1 MNRRTRTFVV
11 VGVAVAMAAVAS
23 FGVYRAIQNIP
34 ERTKYSP
41 AHYLVVAKQDVP
53 VGTILEAQHVRL
65 AGWPQDTSVEGSF
78 PKIEDV
84 LGRGATAQIV
94 ANEPITERKLAPK
107 EAGGGLPPTIPAGM
121 RAMSVKVNDVIGVAG
136 FTVPGTRVDVV
147 VTVRDRENSV
157 SRAVLNNI
165 QVLAAGTKF
174 DQDQA
179 KNGQP
184 IKTAVVTLLVTPPD
198 AEKLALA
205 QNEGQIVLALRNP
218 LDTESVQTQGAR
230 MSGLLGAP
238 APPPVIKASGP
249 TKKAVTPP
257 PPPPAPKPYT
267 VDAIRGAKRSEEI
280 IKSETEKPKPGGGGQ

>member
-1 MNRRTRTFVV
+1 MVV

-34 ERTKYSP
+34 ERTKYIP

-65 AGWPQDTSVEGSF
+65 AGWPQDTNVEGSF
-78 PKIEDV
+78 AKIEDV
-84 LGRGATAQIV
+84 LGRGATAQLV
-94 ANEPITERKLAPK
+94 TNEPVTERKLAPK

-136 FTVPGTRVDVV
+136 FTVPGTRVDVL
-147 VTVRDRENSV
+147 VTVRDGAGGNQSSI

-174 DQDQA
+174 DQDQS

-218 LDTESVQTQGAR
+218 LDVEAVQTQGAR
-230 MSGLLGAP
+230 MSGLLGQPAP
-238 APPPVIKASGP
+238 APVIKASGP
-249 TKKAVTPP
+249 TRKAVTPP
-257 PPPPAPKPYT
+257 PPPPAPKPYS
-267 VDAIRGAKRSEEI
+267 VDAIRGGKRSEEI
-280 IKSETEKPKPGGGGQ
+280 IKGDGKGGGQ

>member
-1 MNRRTRTFVV
+1 
-11 VGVAVAMAAVAS
+11 MAAVAS

-34 ERTKYSP
+34 ERTKYIP

-65 AGWPQDTSVEGSF
+65 AGWPQDTNVEGSF
-78 PKIEDV
+78 AKIEDV
-84 LGRGATAQIV
+84 LGRGATAQLV
-94 ANEPITERKLAPK
+94 TNEPVTERKLAPK

-136 FTVPGTRVDVV
+136 FTVPGTRVDVL
-147 VTVRDRENSV
+147 VTVRDGAGGNQSSI

-174 DQDQA
+174 DQDQS

-205 QNEGQIVLALRNP
+205 QTEGQLLLALRNP
-218 LDTESVQTQGAR
+218 LDVEAVQTQGVR

-238 APPPVIKASGP
+238 APAPVIRAAGP
-249 TKKAVTPP
+249 TRRAVQPP
-257 PPPPAPKPYT
+257 PPPPPPPDYV
-267 VDAIRGAKRSEEI
+267 VDAIRGGTRTKQTI
-280 IKSETEKPKPGGGGQ
+280 GKGGGL

>member
-1 MNRRTRTFVV
+1 MIV
-11 VGVAVAMAAVAS
+11 VGVAVAMAGVAS

-34 ERTKYSP
+34 ERTKYIP

-65 AGWPQDTSVEGSF
+65 AGWPQDTNVEGSF
-78 PKIEDV
+78 AKIEDV

-94 ANEPITERKLAPK
+94 ANEPIIDRKLAPK

-147 VTVRDRENSV
+147 VTIKDRDNSI
-157 SRAVLNNI
+157 SRAVLSNI
-165 QVLAAGTKF
+165 QVLAAGTKY

-205 QNEGQIVLALRNP
+205 QTEGQIVLALRNP
-218 LDTESVQTQGAR
+218 LDVEAVQTNGQR
-230 MSGLLGAP
+230 MSSLLGAP
-238 APPPVIKASGP
+238 APAPVVKAVQGRP
-249 TKKAVTPP
+249 RVVTPP
-257 PPPPAPKPYT
+257 APPPVAPKYT
-267 VDAIRGAKRSEEI
+267 IDAIRGGKRSEET
-280 IKSETEKPKPGGGGQ
+280 IKKDGGGQ

>member
-1 MNRRTRTFVV
+1 MNRRTRTMIV
-11 VGVAVAMAAVAS
+11 VGVAVAMAGVAS

-34 ERTKYSP
+34 ERTKYIP

-65 AGWPQDTSVEGSF
+65 AGWPQDTTVEGSF
-78 PKIEDV
+78 AKIEDV

-94 ANEPITERKLAPK
+94 ANEPIIDRKLAPK

-147 VTVRDRENSV
+147 VTIKDRDNSI
-157 SRAVLNNI
+157 SRAVLSNI
-165 QVLAAGTKF
+165 QVLAAGTKY

-218 LDTESVQTQGAR
+218 LDVEAVVTQGQR
-230 MSGLLGAP
+230 MSSLLGAP
-238 APPPVIKASGP
+238 APAPVVKAVQGRP
-249 TKKAVTPP
+249 RVVTPP
-257 PPPPAPKPYT
+257 APPPVAPKYT
-267 VDAIRGAKRSEEI
+267 IDAIRGGKRSEET
-280 IKSETEKPKPGGGGQ
+280 IKKDGGGQ

>member
-1 MNRRTRTFVV
+1 MIV
-11 VGVAVAMAAVAS
+11 VGVAVAMAGVAS

-34 ERTKYSP
+34 ERTKYIP

-65 AGWPQDTSVEGSF
+65 AGWPQDTTVEGSF
-78 PKIEDV
+78 AKIEDV
-84 LGRGATAQIV
+84 IGRGATAQIV
-94 ANEPITERKLAPK
+94 ANEPIIDRKLAPK

-147 VTVRDRENSV
+147 VTIKDRDNSI
-157 SRAVLNNI
+157 SRAVLSNI
-165 QVLAAGTKF
+165 QVLAAGTKY

-205 QNEGQIVLALRNP
+205 QTEGQIVLALRNP
-218 LDTESVQTQGAR
+218 MDVEAVQTQGQR
-230 MSGLLGAP
+230 MSSLLGAP
-238 APPPVIKASGP
+238 APAPVVKAVQGRP
-249 TKKAVTPP
+249 RVVTPP
-257 PPPPAPKPYT
+257 APPPVAPKYT
-267 VDAIRGAKRSEEI
+267 IDAIRGGKRSEET
-280 IKSETEKPKPGGGGQ
+280 IKKDGGGQ

>member
-34 ERTKYSP
+34 ERTKYIP

-65 AGWPQDTSVEGSF
+65 AGWPQDTNVEGSF
-78 PKIEDV
+78 AKIEDV
-84 LGRGATAQIV
+84 LGRGATAQLV
-94 ANEPITERKLAPK
+94 TNEPVTERKLAPK

-136 FTVPGTRVDVV
+136 FTVPGTRVDVL
-147 VTVRDRENSV
+147 VTVRDGAGGNQSSI

-174 DQDQA
+174 DQDQS

-205 QNEGQIVLALRNP
+205 QTEGQLLLALRNP
-218 LDTESVQTQGAR
+218 LDVEAVQTQGVR

-238 APPPVIKASGP
+238 APAPVIRAAGP
-249 TKKAVTPP
+249 TRRAVQPP
-257 PPPPAPKPYT
+257 PPPPPPPDYV
-267 VDAIRGAKRSEEI
+267 VDAIRGGTRTKQTI
-280 IKSETEKPKPGGGGQ
+280 GKGGGL

>member
-1 MNRRTRTFVV
+1 MNRRTRTLIV

-34 ERTKYSP
+34 ERTKYIP

-53 VGTILEAQHVRL
+53 VGTLLEAQHVRL
-65 AGWPQDTSVEGSF
+65 AGWPQDTNVDGSF
-78 PKIEDV
+78 AKIEDV
-84 LGRGATAQIV
+84 LGRGAVAQIV
-94 ANEPITERKLAPK
+94 TNEPITERKLAPK

-147 VTVRDRENSV
+147 VTIRDRDNSM

-249 TKKAVTPP
+249 TRKAVTPP

-280 IKSETEKPKPGGGGQ
+280 IKSETEKPKGGGQ

>member
-1 MNRRTRTFVV
+1 MIV
-11 VGVAVAMAAVAS
+11 VGVAVAMAGVAS

-34 ERTKYSP
+34 ERTKYIP

-65 AGWPQDTSVEGSF
+65 AGWPQDTTVEGSF
-78 PKIEDV
+78 AKIEDV

-94 ANEPITERKLAPK
+94 ANEPIIDRKLAPK

-147 VTVRDRENSV
+147 VTIKDRDNSI
-157 SRAVLNNI
+157 SRAVLSNI
-165 QVLAAGTKF
+165 QVLAAGTKY

-205 QNEGQIVLALRNP
+205 QTEGQIVLALRNP
-218 LDTESVQTQGAR
+218 LDVEAVQTQGQR
-230 MSGLLGAP
+230 MSSLLGAP
-238 APPPVIKASGP
+238 APAPVVKAVQGRP
-249 TKKAVTPP
+249 RVVTPP
-257 PPPPAPKPYT
+257 APPPVAPKYT
-267 VDAIRGAKRSEEI
+267 IDAIRGGKRSEET
-280 IKSETEKPKPGGGGQ
+280 IKKDGGGQ

>member
-1 MNRRTRTFVV
+1 MNRRTRTMIV
-11 VGVAVAMAAVAS
+11 VGVAVAMAGVAS

-34 ERTKYSP
+34 ERTKYIP

-65 AGWPQDTSVEGSF
+65 AGWPQDTNVEGSF
-78 PKIEDV
+78 AKIEDV

-94 ANEPITERKLAPK
+94 ANEPIIDRKLAPK

-136 FTVPGTRVDVV
+136 FTVPGTRVDVF
-147 VTVRDRENSV
+147 VTIKDRENSI
-157 SRAVLNNI
+157 SRAVLSNI
-165 QVLAAGTKF
+165 QVLAAGTKY

-205 QNEGQIVLALRNP
+205 QTEGQIVLALRNP
-218 LDTESVQTQGAR
+218 LDVEAVVTQGQR
-230 MSGLLGAP
+230 MSSLLGAP
-238 APPPVIKASGP
+238 APAPVVKAVQGRP
-249 TKKAVTPP
+249 RVVTPP
-257 PPPPAPKPYT
+257 APPPVAPKYT
-267 VDAIRGAKRSEEI
+267 IDAIRGGKRSEET
-280 IKSETEKPKPGGGGQ
+280 IKKDGGGQ

>member
-1 MNRRTRTFVV
+1 MIV

-34 ERTKYSP
+34 ERTKYIP

-65 AGWPQDTSVEGSF
+65 AGWPQDTTVEGSF
-78 PKIEDV
+78 AKIEDV
-84 LGRGATAQIV
+84 IGRGATAQIV
-94 ANEPITERKLAPK
+94 ANEPIIDRKLAPK

-147 VTVRDRENSV
+147 VTIKDRDNSI
-157 SRAVLNNI
+157 SRAVLSNI
-165 QVLAAGTKF
+165 QVLAAGTKY

-205 QNEGQIVLALRNP
+205 QTEGQIVLALRNP
-218 LDTESVQTQGAR
+218 MDVEAVQTQGQR
-230 MSGLLGAP
+230 MSSLLGAP
-238 APPPVIKASGP
+238 APAPVVKAVQGRP
-249 TKKAVTPP
+249 RVVTPP
-257 PPPPAPKPYT
+257 APPPVAPKYT
-267 VDAIRGAKRSEEI
+267 IDAIRGGKRSEET
-280 IKSETEKPKPGGGGQ
+280 IKKDGGGQ

>member
-1 MNRRTRTFVV
+1 MIV
-11 VGVAVAMAAVAS
+11 VGVAVAMAGVAS

-34 ERTKYSP
+34 ERTKYIP

-65 AGWPQDTSVEGSF
+65 AGWPQDTTVEGSF
-78 PKIEDV
+78 AKIEDV

-94 ANEPITERKLAPK
+94 ANEPIIDRKLAPK

-147 VTVRDRENSV
+147 VTIKDRDNSI
-157 SRAVLNNI
+157 SRAVLSNI
-165 QVLAAGTKF
+165 QVLAAGTKY
-174 DQDQA
+174 DQEQS

-205 QNEGQIVLALRNP
+205 QTEGQIVLALRNP
-218 LDTESVQTQGAR
+218 LDVEAVVTQGQR
-230 MSGLLGAP
+230 MSSLLGAP
-238 APPPVIKASGP
+238 APAPVVKAVQGRP
-249 TKKAVTPP
+249 RVVTPP
-257 PPPPAPKPYT
+257 APPPVAPKYT
-267 VDAIRGAKRSEEI
+267 IDAIRGGKRSEET
-280 IKSETEKPKPGGGGQ
+280 IKKDGGGQ

>member
-1 MNRRTRTFVV
+1 MIV
-11 VGVAVAMAAVAS
+11 VGVAVAMAGVAS

-34 ERTKYSP
+34 ERTKYIP

-65 AGWPQDTSVEGSF
+65 AGWPQDTTVEGSF
-78 PKIEDV
+78 AKIEDV

-94 ANEPITERKLAPK
+94 ANEPIIDRKLAPK

-147 VTVRDRENSV
+147 VTIKDRDNSI
-157 SRAVLNNI
+157 SRAVLSNI
-165 QVLAAGTKF
+165 QVLAAGTKY

-205 QNEGQIVLALRNP
+205 QTEGQIVLALRNP
-218 LDTESVQTQGAR
+218 MDVEAVQTQGQR
-230 MSGLLGAP
+230 MSSLLGAP
-238 APPPVIKASGP
+238 APAPVVKAVQGRP
-249 TKKAVTPP
+249 RVVTPP
-257 PPPPAPKPYT
+257 APPPVAPKYT
-267 VDAIRGAKRSEEI
+267 IDAIRGGKRSEET
-280 IKSETEKPKPGGGGQ
+280 IKKDGGGQ